1 MPHSQITGKVLV
13 SFSPVKKNKKKQE
26 INQRQTEAGRGQGE
40 TDQTSKHAKVQAGTA
55 NKAGEVQAGQ
65 KE

>member
-1 MPHSQITGKVLV
+1 MAHSQITGKVLV
-13 SFSPVKKNKKKQE
+13 SFSPVKNKQE